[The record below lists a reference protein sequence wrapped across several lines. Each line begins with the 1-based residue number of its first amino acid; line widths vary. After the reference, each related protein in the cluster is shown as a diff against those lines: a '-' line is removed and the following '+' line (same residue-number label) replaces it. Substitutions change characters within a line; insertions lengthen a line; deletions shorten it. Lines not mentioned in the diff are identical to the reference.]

1 MWQKLGVQ
9 PPSLPP
15 SFFSF
20 SPSQPAPSLRALA
33 GRAWAERS
41 ATQLYN
47 YELAFAVAFT
57 LLLIFGKENL
67 IQLRWN

>member
-1 MWQKLGVQ
+1 MAEVGRAAPV
-9 PPSLPP
+9 PAA
-15 SFFSF
+15 FFFFIF

-41 ATQLYN
+41 AAQLYN
-47 YELAFAVAFT
+47 YELAFAVSFT

-67 IQLRWN
+67 IQLR